1 MGNIHLKDFFNNQ
14 ENLNKQ
20 ATYIQNFFSSGLLQ
34 HSQFL
39 SDQWTMMNIEKSKE
53 GSNFFDW
60 NNVPASSL
68 SHDQV
73 EEKMK
78 IQEFKEN
85 LLIGQLPKNA
95 IEDLL
100 NPAFY
105 DEAQSIYSP
114 SNVVSFKDHQN
125 HIFLL
130 LYHYF
135 YLMQAKRKSE
145 VFHFS
150 LFLKKFIKFYFL
162 GFLLINDKKLSE
174 CSQHSQSSRS
184 RHPQW
189 NPPHRLSPEPSSKLS
204 LRRIDFTGH

>member
-1 MGNIHLKDFFNNQ
+1 MNSYQKEGNEINFIWKQSKEYKFEKESHLKKLKKIFFKKFKPPNFELLMGNIHIKDFFNNQ
-14 ENLNKQ
+14 DNVGKQ
-20 ATYIQNFFSSGLLQ
+20 AAYIQHFFNSGLLQ
-34 HSQFL
+34 HNQFL
-39 SDQWTMMNIEKSKE
+39 SDQWIMMNIEKSKE

-73 EEKMK
+73 EEKLK

-100 NPAFY
+100 NPSFY

-135 YLMQAKRKSE
+135 YLVQNKRKSE
-145 VFHFS
+145 VHLHISFFYNI
-150 LFLKKFIKFYFL
+150 FLSI
-162 GFLLINDKKLSE
+162 I
-174 CSQHSQSSRS
+174 
-184 RHPQW
+184 
-189 NPPHRLSPEPSSKLS
+189 
-204 LRRIDFTGH
+204 